1 MPSAIK
7 QMLLGRPIHTKEA
20 GHQRL
25 SNPVALAV
33 FSSDALS
40 SVAYATEEILLG
52 LAIAGTGALALA
64 WPISLAIAALLV
76 VVAFSYRQTIKA
88 YPGGG
93 GAYIVA
99 KENLG
104 DFPGLI
110 AGGALLIDYI
120 LTVAVSI
127 SAGTAAITSAM
138 PAMLPFKLYIGVA
151 FVVLLAV
158 MNLRGIK
165 ESGAIFSGPTF
176 FFLVMLAITI
186 FAGFFKQFLGGGIP
200 VTPHTFPMAEQG
212 AAAASV
218 GLFLIMRAFAS
229 GCTAMTGVEA
239 IANGVQAFKQPE
251 ATNARRTLTWM
262 AGILLFLFLGTSA
275 LATLSHVT
283 PYVELV
289 NGQPETIET
298 IISQLARGIY
308 GTGILYYLL
317 QAGTAAILIL
327 AANTSYADF
336 PRLGS
341 FMAGDGYLPKS
352 LRDRGS
358 RLVYSNGMI
367 LLTAMSILLLVVFGG
382 ETSRLIPL
390 YAIGVFA
397 SFTLSQSGMVVHWFR
412 NREPGW
418 HWSAFVNGLGAVVT
432 FVVLIVIAAAK
443 FTSGAW
449 IVLLLIPILVAYFQW
464 VKRAYVRAAARV
476 ALPAEEELEFSYRS
490 HNAMHNHVVLLFSSI
505 DRRLVRAVQYARS
518 IKADVIEGL
527 FVDVT
532 GDKAAEVRA
541 EWERLELGYKL
552 TVIES
557 PYREIIDPIRD
568 YVCAIPRPTHDH
580 VVTVVLPEF
589 VPETRAEYL
598 LHDQT
603 SFWIKSALFQ
613 LPGVII
619 SDVPYHTEEYLSE
632 QPAQCPVKGP
642 QQAD

>member
-1 MPSAIK
+1 MPNALKRI
-7 QMLLGRPIHTKEA
+7 LLGQPIHSNEA

-40 SVAYATEEILLG
+40 SVAYATEEILLA
-52 LAIAGTGALALA
+52 LAIAGAGALGIA
-64 WPISLAIAALLV
+64 WPISLAIATLLV
-76 VVAFSYRQTIKA
+76 IVAFSYRQTIKA

-104 DFPGLI
+104 NGPGLV
-110 AGGALLIDYI
+110 AGGSLLVDYV
-120 LTVAVSI
+120 LTVAVSV
-127 SAGTAAITSAM
+127 SAGTAALTSAF
-138 PAMLPFKLYIGVA
+138 PAAMPFKVWIAVSL
-151 FVVLLAV
+151 VLVLAV
-158 MNLRGIK
+158 MNLRGVK
-165 ESGAIFSGPTF
+165 ESGAFFAGPTF
-176 FFLVMLAITI
+176 FFVAILGLTI
-186 FAGFFKQFLGGGIP
+186 AVGLFRQFFGGGIP
-200 VTPHTFPMAEQG
+200 VTPHAYPVEQG
-212 AAAASV
+212 MAAAGLS
-218 GLFLIMRAFAS
+218 LFLIMKAFAS

-251 ATNARRTLTWM
+251 ALNARRTLTWM

-283 PYVELV
+283 PYVKLV
-289 NGQPETIET
+289 GGQPETVET

-308 GTGILYYLL
+308 GTGALYYLL
-317 QAGTAAILIL
+317 QAGTALILVL

-341 FMAGDGYLPKS
+341 FMAGDGYLPKA

-367 LLTAMSILLLVVFGG
+367 LLTGMSILLLVVFGG

-397 SFTLSQSGMVVHWFR
+397 SFTLSQSGMVVHWWR
-412 NREPGW
+412 NREPHW
-418 HWSAFVNGLGAVVT
+418 HWSMFVNGLGAVTT
-432 FVVLIVIAAAK
+432 FVVLIVIASAK

-449 IVLLLIPILVAYFQW
+449 IVLLLVPILVAYFEW
-464 VKRAYVRAAARV
+464 VKRMYVRAAARV
-476 ALPAEEELEFSYRS
+476 ALPADEELEFSYRS
-490 HNAMHNHVVLLFSSI
+490 HNAMHNHVVLLFSTI
-505 DRRLVRAVQYARS
+505 DRRLVRAVQYART
-518 IKADVIEGL
+518 IKADVVEGL

-532 GDKAAEVRA
+532 GDKADAVRA

-568 YVCAIPRPTHDH
+568 YICAIPRPTHDH
-580 VVTVVLPEF
+580 VVTVILPEF
-589 VPETRAEYL
+589 VPETRAEFM

-603 SFWIKSALFQ
+603 SFWIKSALFD
-613 LPGVII
+613 LPGVILA
-619 SDVPYHTEEYLSE
+619 DVPYHTEEYLSDR
-632 QPAQCPVKGP
+632 PAPCPPKGDAP
-642 QQAD
+642 RP

>member
-7 QMLLGRPIHTKEA
+7 QMLLGRPIHTEEA
-20 GHQRL
+20 AHQRL

-52 LAIAGTGALALA
+52 LVVAGTGALALA
-64 WPISLAIAALLV
+64 WPISLAIGTLLV

-104 DFPGLI
+104 NFPGLV

-127 SAGTAAITSAM
+127 SAGTAAITSAL
-138 PAMLPFKLYIGVA
+138 PAAIPFKLYIAVA
-151 FVVLLAV
+151 FVLVLAV

-165 ESGAIFSGPTF
+165 ESGAIFAGPTF
-176 FFLVMLAITI
+176 FFVIMLGITI
-186 FAGFFKQFLGGGIP
+186 VVGFFKQFLGGGIP
-200 VTPHTFPMAEQG
+200 VTPHVFPVEQG
-212 AAAASV
+212 VAAASV

-239 IANGVQAFKQPE
+239 IANGVQAFKAPE
-251 ATNARRTLTWM
+251 AVNARRTLTWM
-262 AGILLFLFLGTSA
+262 AGILLFMFLGTSA

-283 PYVELV
+283 PYVKLV
-289 NGQPETIET
+289 GGQPQTVETIV
-298 IISQLARGIY
+298 SQLARGIF
-308 GTGILYYLL
+308 GTGVFYYLL
-317 QAGTAAILIL
+317 QAGTAAILVL

-341 FMAGDGYLPKS
+341 FMASDGYLPKQ
-352 LRDRGS
+352 LKDRGS

-367 LLTAMSILLLVVFGG
+367 LLTAMSILLLIMFGG

-397 SFTLSQSGMVVHWFR
+397 SFTLSQAGMVVHWWR
-412 NREPGW
+412 NRETGW
-418 HWSAFVNGLGAVVT
+418 HWSMFVNGLGAVVT
-432 FVVLIVIAAAK
+432 FVVLIVISAAK

-449 IVLLLIPILVAYFQW
+449 IVLLLIPVSVAYFEW
-464 VKRAYVRAAARV
+464 VKRAYVRASARV
-476 ALPAEEELEFSYRS
+476 ALPEEEGLEFSYRS
-490 HNAMHNHVVLLFSSI
+490 HNAMHNHVVLLFSTI

-532 GDKAAEVRA
+532 GEKAAEIRA
-541 EWERLELGYKL
+541 EWERYELGYKL
-552 TVIES
+552 TIIDS
-557 PYREIIDPIRD
+557 PYREIIEPIRD
-568 YVCAIPRPTHDH
+568 YICAIPRPTHDH
-580 VVTVVLPEF
+580 VVTVILPEF
-589 VPETRAEYL
+589 VPESGPEYM

-619 SDVPYHTEEYLSE
+619 ADIPYHTEEYTGE
-632 QPAQCPVKGP
+632 GAAPCPGRNVP
-642 QQAD
+642 RSS

>member
-1 MPSAIK
+1 MPSALK
-7 QMLLGRPIHTKEA
+7 QALLGRPLHTKEA
-20 GHQRL
+20 AHQRL

-64 WPISLAIAALLV
+64 WPISLAIGVLLV
-76 VVAFSYRQTIKA
+76 IVAFSYRQTIKA

-104 DFPGLI
+104 AFPGLV
-110 AGGALLIDYI
+110 AGGSLLIDYI

-127 SAGTAAITSAM
+127 SAGTAAITSAF
-138 PAMLPFKLYIGVA
+138 PAALPYKLYIALFFVA
-151 FVVLLAV
+151 VLTL
-158 MNLRGIK
+158 MNLRGLK
-165 ESGAIFSGPTF
+165 ESGSIFSIPTF
-176 FFLVMLAITI
+176 FFIVMLGITI
-186 FAGFFKQFLGGGIP
+186 VAGFYRQFFGGGIA
-200 VTPHTFPMAEQG
+200 VTPHVYPLAAQG

-239 IANGVQAFKQPE
+239 IANGTQAFRQPE
-251 ATNARRTLTWM
+251 SKNARLTLTWM

-283 PYVELV
+283 PYVKLV
-289 NGQPETIET
+289 AGEPETIDT
-298 IISQLARGIY
+298 IVSQLARGIY
-308 GTGILYYLL
+308 GSGIFYYAL
-317 QAGTAAILIL
+317 QAGTALILIL

-341 FMAGDGYLPKS
+341 FMAGDGYLPKQ

-358 RLVYSNGMI
+358 RLVYSNGLI
-367 LLTAMSILLLVVFGG
+367 LLTVMASVLLIAFGG

-397 SFTLSQSGMVVHWFR
+397 SFTLSQSGMVVHWFK

-418 HWSAFVNGLGAVVT
+418 HWSAFVNGLGAVTT
-432 FVVLIVIAAAK
+432 FVVLVVIATAK
-443 FTSGAW
+443 FVQGAW
-449 IVLLLIPILVAYFQW
+449 IVLVLIPIVVVYFEW
-464 VKRAYVRAAARV
+464 VKRAYVRAAQRV
-476 ALPAEEELEFSYRS
+476 AIPADEELELSYRS
-490 HNAMHNHVVLLFSSI
+490 HNDMHNHVVLLFSTI

-518 IKADVIEGL
+518 IRADVIEGL
-527 FVDVT
+527 FIDVT
-532 GDKAAEVRA
+532 GDRAAKMRE

-557 PYREIIDPIRD
+557 PYREIIDPIRE
-568 YVCAIPRPTHDH
+568 YICSIPRPDHDH
-580 VVTVVLPEF
+580 VVTVILPEF
-589 VPETRAEYL
+589 VPENRSEYI

-619 SDVPYHTEEYLSE
+619 SDVPFHTEEYAGESAAC
-632 QPAQCPVKGP
+632 QPPK
-642 QQAD
+642 